1 MGENIKVLCVKGSGW
16 DLGTIE
22 PEGHPAVELAPL
34 LKLKNL
40 TSLTDEDMVAI
51 QRKNLIDPKSP
62 NPSVETLLH
71 AFLPYKFIDHTH
83 SIALLSLANQPD
95 ADKHLLKNFGKEM
108 VIVPYVMPGFDLAKL
123 AYEMHEK
130 FKTNISSKQEN

>member
-1 MGENIKVLCVKGSGW
+1 
-16 DLGTIE
+16 
-22 PEGHPAVELAPL
+22 
-34 LKLKNL
+34 
-40 TSLTDEDMVAI
+40 MVAI

-71 AFLPYKFIDHTH
+71 AFLPYKFVDHTH
-83 SIALLSLANQPD
+83 SIALLSLANQPN
-95 ADKHLLKNFGKEM
+95 AEENMFRKYLAKEM

-130 FKTNISSKQEN
+130 V

>member
-1 MGENIKVLCVKGSGW
+1 
-16 DLGTIE
+16 
-22 PEGHPAVELAPL
+22 
-34 LKLKNL
+34 
-40 TSLTDEDMVAI
+40 MVAI

-83 SIALLSLANQPD
+83 SVALLSLANQPN
-95 ADKHLLKNFGKEM
+95 AEEVCLKIFDKEM

-130 FKTNISSKQEN
+130 FRLNLSSKNEKLKGMILLKHGVFTFGDRR